1 MLSMYSLLDPL
12 KVQLMFMEWS
22 LVTFP
27 PVPLFTVNRSLPSLG
42 QELCQKFKQCCMQC

>member
-1 MLSMYSLLDPL
+1 MLSMYSLLGLL

-27 PVPLFTVNRSLPSLG
+27 PVPLFTANGFAKPWSRTMSNIQAML
-42 QELCQKFKQCCMQC
+42 QC